1 MKKITI
7 FLAALLL
14 VFAAGCREDASLDGL
29 ESQTKEEG
37 TSAGENAES
46 IAVKEALTYES
57 ALEYNWVAEYAPAAG
72 KSYTILFNFLS
83 DSSVATDSPVSENE
97 KNLAL
102 FSVSA
107 LKEGGVIIKFDGPTM
122 LNDEIVDSEFRERQL
137 IVESTTETT
146 INCVGAS
153 SGKPVVLT
161 KATSEDVLKLG
172 EKLVWLALSK
182 KNAMQGVLRDSE
194 NKPLVFEPGLH
205 FKMPLI
211 ESVKTLDA
219 RIQTMDNQAD
229 RFVTKE
235 KKDLIV
241 DSYIKWRI
249 SDFSRYYL
257 ATGGGDVS
265 QAEVLLKRKFSDR
278 LRSEIGRL
286 DVKDIVTDSRGRLT
300 LEVRDALNSGSAGTE
315 DEVTTPAADDAIAK
329 AAERVQAET
338 NGKVPVINPN
348 SMAALGIEVVDVRI
362 KQINLPAEVSEAIYN
377 RMRAER
383 EAVARRH
390 RSQGQE
396 EAEKL
401 RAAADYEVTKTLAE
415 SERQGRILRGEGD
428 AEAAKLFA
436 DAFSQDPDFYA
447 FIRSLRAYEN
457 SFQSNQNVM
466 VLSPDS
472 DFFRYMKTPA
482 NATR

>member
-1 MKKITI
+1 MRKSVIAI
-7 FLAALLL
+7 IIIVL
-14 VFAAGCREDASLDGL
+14 VVLFMSVFV
-29 ESQTKEEG
+29 
-37 TSAGENAES
+37 
-46 IAVKEALTYES
+46 VKEGERGITLRF
-57 ALEYNWVAEYAPAAG
+57 G
-72 KSYTILFNFLS
+72 K
-83 DSSVATDSPVSENE
+83 
-97 KNLAL
+97 
-102 FSVSA
+102 
-107 LKEGGVIIKFDGPTM
+107 
-122 LNDEIVDSEFRERQL
+122 
-137 IVESTTETT
+137 
-146 INCVGAS
+146 
-153 SGKPVVLT
+153 
-161 KATSEDVLKLG
+161 
-172 EKLVWLALSK
+172 
-182 KNAMQGVLRDSE
+182 VLRDDE
-194 NKPLVFEPGLH
+194 NKPLVVAPGLH
-205 FKMPLI
+205 FKIPFI
-211 ESVKTLDA
+211 ESVKMLDA

-235 KKDLIV
+235 KDLIV

-286 DVKDIVTDSRGRLT
+286 DVKDIVTDSRSSD

-315 DEVTTPAADDAIAK
+315 DEVATPAADSAIAE

-401 RAAADYEVTKTLAE
+401 RATADYEVTKTLAE
-415 SERQGRILRGEGD
+415 SERQGRIMRGEGD

-447 FIRSLRAYEN
+447 FIRSLRAYEK
-457 SFQSNQNVM
+457 SFE
-466 VLSPDS
+466 
-472 DFFRYMKTPA
+472 
-482 NATR
+482 ATRT

>member
-1 MKKITI
+1 MRKS
-7 FLAALLL
+7 
-14 VFAAGCREDASLDGL
+14 V
-29 ESQTKEEG
+29 
-37 TSAGENAES
+37 
-46 IAVKEALTYES
+46 IAVIIIVMVVL
-57 ALEYNWVAEYAPAAG
+57 
-72 KSYTILFNFLS
+72 YTSIF
-83 DSSVATDSPVSENE
+83 VV
-97 KNLAL
+97 
-102 FSVSA
+102 
-107 LKEGGVIIKFDGPTM
+107 KEGERGIILQFSKVVRD
-122 LNDEIVDSEFRERQL
+122 ND
-137 IVESTTETT
+137 
-146 INCVGAS
+146 
-153 SGKPVVLT
+153 
-161 KATSEDVLKLG
+161 
-172 EKLVWLALSK
+172 
-182 KNAMQGVLRDSE
+182 
-194 NKPLVFEPGLH
+194 NKPKVYEPGLH
-205 FKMPLI
+205 FKLPFI

-257 ATGGGDVS
+257 ATGGGDLS

-300 LEVRDALNSGSAGTE
+300 SEVREALNSGSAGTE
-315 DEVTTPAADDAIAK
+315 DEVETPAADDAIAS
-329 AAERVQAET
+329 AAKRVTEET

-362 KQINLPAEVSEAIYN
+362 KQINLPAEVSEAIFN

-401 RAAADYEVTKTLAE
+401 RAAADYEVTRTLAE
-415 SERQGRILRGEGD
+415 AERQARILRGEGD

-457 SFQSNQNVM
+457 SFNSNQDVM

-482 NATR
+482 NSAR

>member
-1 MKKITI
+1 
-7 FLAALLL
+7 
-14 VFAAGCREDASLDGL
+14 
-29 ESQTKEEG
+29 
-37 TSAGENAES
+37 
-46 IAVKEALTYES
+46 
-57 ALEYNWVAEYAPAAG
+57 
-72 KSYTILFNFLS
+72 
-83 DSSVATDSPVSENE
+83 
-97 KNLAL
+97 
-102 FSVSA
+102 
-107 LKEGGVIIKFDGPTM
+107 
-122 LNDEIVDSEFRERQL
+122 
-137 IVESTTETT
+137 
-146 INCVGAS
+146 
-153 SGKPVVLT
+153 
-161 KATSEDVLKLG
+161 
-172 EKLVWLALSK
+172 
-182 KNAMQGVLRDSE
+182 
-194 NKPLVFEPGLH
+194 
-205 FKMPLI
+205 
-211 ESVKTLDA
+211 
-219 RIQTMDNQAD
+219 MDNQAD

-315 DEVTTPAADDAIAK
+315 DEVATPAADSAIAE
-329 AAERVQAET
+329 AAERVAAET

-362 KQINLPAEVSEAIYN
+362 KQINLPTEVSEAIYN

-396 EAEKL
+396 
-401 RAAADYEVTKTLAE
+401 VTRTLAE
-415 SERQGRILRGEGD
+415 AERQGRISRGEGD

-447 FIRSLRAYEN
+447 FIRSLRAYET
-457 SFQSNQNVM
+457 SFEGNQDVM
-466 VLSPDS
+466 IMSPDS
-472 DFFRYMKTPA
+472 DFFRYMKTP
-482 NATR
+482 NTATR

>member
-1 MKKITI
+1 MRKSVIAI
-7 FLAALLL
+7 IIIVL
-14 VFAAGCREDASLDGL
+14 VVLFMSVFV
-29 ESQTKEEG
+29 
-37 TSAGENAES
+37 
-46 IAVKEALTYES
+46 VKEGERGITLRF
-57 ALEYNWVAEYAPAAG
+57 G
-72 KSYTILFNFLS
+72 K
-83 DSSVATDSPVSENE
+83 
-97 KNLAL
+97 
-102 FSVSA
+102 
-107 LKEGGVIIKFDGPTM
+107 
-122 LNDEIVDSEFRERQL
+122 
-137 IVESTTETT
+137 
-146 INCVGAS
+146 
-153 SGKPVVLT
+153 
-161 KATSEDVLKLG
+161 
-172 EKLVWLALSK
+172 
-182 KNAMQGVLRDSE
+182 VLRDDE
-194 NKPLVFEPGLH
+194 NKPLVVAPGLH
-205 FKMPLI
+205 FKIPFI
-211 ESVKTLDA
+211 ESVKMLDA

-315 DEVTTPAADDAIAK
+315 DEVATPAADSAIAE

-383 EAVARRH
+383 EAVARRQIQQTLDLLINARHQH
-390 RSQGQE
+390 R
-396 EAEKL
+396 
-401 RAAADYEVTKTLAE
+401 
-415 SERQGRILRGEGD
+415 
-428 AEAAKLFA
+428 LFA
-436 DAFSQDPDFYA
+436 FAVRPVGENAGQLAQDAVLAQ
-447 FIRSLRAYEN
+447 IGVEQQLRY
-457 SFQSNQNVM
+457 
-466 VLSPDS
+466 LSIHRLS
-472 DFFRYMKTPA
+472 SYRRA
-482 NATR
+482 RIASVISVQVSG

>member
-1 MKKITI
+1 
-7 FLAALLL
+7 
-14 VFAAGCREDASLDGL
+14 
-29 ESQTKEEG
+29 
-37 TSAGENAES
+37 
-46 IAVKEALTYES
+46 
-57 ALEYNWVAEYAPAAG
+57 
-72 KSYTILFNFLS
+72 
-83 DSSVATDSPVSENE
+83 
-97 KNLAL
+97 
-102 FSVSA
+102 
-107 LKEGGVIIKFDGPTM
+107 
-122 LNDEIVDSEFRERQL
+122 
-137 IVESTTETT
+137 
-146 INCVGAS
+146 
-153 SGKPVVLT
+153 
-161 KATSEDVLKLG
+161 
-172 EKLVWLALSK
+172 
-182 KNAMQGVLRDSE
+182 
-194 NKPLVFEPGLH
+194 
-205 FKMPLI
+205 MPFI
-211 ESVKTLDA
+211 QSVKTLDA

-315 DEVTTPAADDAIAK
+315 DEVSTPAADDAIAK

-396 EAEKL
+396 EAESCAL
-401 RAAADYEVTKTLAE
+401 RRTMKSPRRWRNLSVRAVSCAVKVMPKRRSCLPMPSA
-415 SERQGRILRGEGD
+415 RIRTSMPLSV
-428 AEAAKLFA
+428 AC
-436 DAFSQDPDFYA
+436 
-447 FIRSLRAYEN
+447 
-457 SFQSNQNVM
+457 
-466 VLSPDS
+466 VLTRIAS
-472 DFFRYMKTPA
+472 R
-482 NATR
+482 ATRM

>member
-1 MKKITI
+1 MRKPVIVVI
-7 FLAALLL
+7 IIAVAIY
-14 VFAAGCREDASLDGL
+14 ASLFVV
-29 ESQTKEEG
+29 QEG
-37 TSAGENAES
+37 ERG
-46 IAVKEALTYES
+46 IVLRF
-57 ALEYNWVAEYAPAAG
+57 G
-72 KSYTILFNFLS
+72 K
-83 DSSVATDSPVSENE
+83 
-97 KNLAL
+97 
-102 FSVSA
+102 
-107 LKEGGVIIKFDGPTM
+107 
-122 LNDEIVDSEFRERQL
+122 
-137 IVESTTETT
+137 
-146 INCVGAS
+146 
-153 SGKPVVLT
+153 
-161 KATSEDVLKLG
+161 
-172 EKLVWLALSK
+172 
-182 KNAMQGVLRDSE
+182 VLRDSE
-194 NKPLVFEPGLH
+194 NKPQVFAPGLH
-205 FKMPLI
+205 FKIPFI
-211 ESVKTLDA
+211 ETVKMLDA

-278 LRSEIGRL
+278 LRSEMGRL

-300 LEVRDALNSGSAGTE
+300 TDVRDALNTGTAGG
-315 DEVTTPAADDAIAK
+315 DDDVSTPAADDAIAS
-329 AAERVQAET
+329 AAARVERET
-338 NGKVPVINPN
+338 NSSEPAPNPN
-348 SMAALGIEVVDVRI
+348 SMAALGIQVVDVRI
-362 KQINLPAEVSEAIYN
+362 KQINLPTEVSDAIFN

-383 EAVARRH
+383 EAVARSQ

-401 RAAADYEVTKTLAE
+401 RAQADYQVTRTLAE
-415 SERQGRILRGEGD
+415 AQREALITRGDGD

-436 DAFSQDPDFYA
+436 NAFSQDPDFYA

-457 SFQSNQNVM
+457 SFNENQDVM

-472 DFFRYMKTPA
+472 DFFRYMKAPS

>member
-1 MKKITI
+1 MRKSVIALIIIVLVVLFTSVFVVQEGERGITLR
-7 FLAALLL
+7 FGKVL
-14 VFAAGCREDASLDGL
+14 RDD
-29 ESQTKEEG
+29 
-37 TSAGENAES
+37 EN
-46 IAVKEALTYES
+46 
-57 ALEYNWVAEYAPAAG
+57 
-72 KSYTILFNFLS
+72 
-83 DSSVATDSPVSENE
+83 
-97 KNLAL
+97 
-102 FSVSA
+102 
-107 LKEGGVIIKFDGPTM
+107 
-122 LNDEIVDSEFRERQL
+122 
-137 IVESTTETT
+137 
-146 INCVGAS
+146 
-153 SGKPVVLT
+153 KPVVY
-161 KATSEDVLKLG
+161 
-172 EKLVWLALSK
+172 
-182 KNAMQGVLRDSE
+182 
-194 NKPLVFEPGLH
+194 EPGLH
-205 FKMPLI
+205 FKVPFI

-300 LEVRDALNSGSAGTE
+300 LDVRDALNSGTAGTD
-315 DEVTTPAADDAIAK
+315 DEVATPAADDAIAS
-329 AAERVQAET
+329 AAARVTAET
-338 NGKVPVINPN
+338 KGKVPVVNPN

-401 RAAADYEVTKTLAE
+401 RATADYEVTRTLAE
-415 SERQGRILRGEGD
+415 AERQGRISRGEGD

-447 FIRSLRAYEN
+447 FIRSLRAYEASFN
-457 SFQSNQNVM
+457 SGQDVM

-482 NATR
+482 NSSR